1 MSKKILFTSV
11 LCLLLSTILLSTTTI
26 YADDNS
32 KSGTGF
38 RYHYDDDRANWV
50 KSGGLNKFDGVKAE
64 NREETKAIEDKLY
77 AENYI
82 LCTTDDKE
90 ITDEELS
97 ILRTGAF
104 WFNTYLKEDSV
115 HWDTDKVYIY
125 KPTFEDFIEQYYEGG
140 GYELYTNI
148 EMNNS
153 TVVLRYFVWDEL
165 ELAGSE
171 SDLINDNLPDDCK
184 SGYLEIRSNVNC
196 EVKIMQSS
204 TRRYHTFY
212 VKKNEPFLVKILSD
226 CYHIVGVNKTDIP
239 DNIDN
244 NGEDTLPYNNQ
255 LQILPHNTIDNPYV
269 LELYELNS
277 KYKIKDIDIDGKP
290 DYNLLTEEREYSI
303 PVDEKST
310 IIEEDTDEETLQEN
324 EPITITPLTILLI
337 ILIALIILWGVAVW
351 LKNKSKEPK
360 E

>member
-1 MSKKILFTSV
+1 MRKKLLFTR
-11 LCLLLSTILLSTTTI
+11 LFCLLLAVACLSITA
-26 YADDNS
+26 YADDNN
-32 KSGTGF
+32 KNGTGL
-38 RYHYDDDRANWV
+38 RYHYDDDGANWF
-50 KSGGLNKFDGVKAE
+50 KSGGLNKFDGIKAE
-64 NREETKAIEDKLY
+64 NREETKAIEDRMY

-82 LCTTDDKE
+82 LCSTDEKE

-104 WFNTYLKEDSV
+104 WFNKYLKDDSV
-115 HWDTDKVYIY
+115 HWNSDKVYIY
-125 KPTFEDFIEQYYEGG
+125 KPTFEDFIEQYHSGG
-140 GYELYTNI
+140 FELYTNI

-153 TVVLRYFVWDEL
+153 TVVLRYFIWDEL

-171 SDLINDNLPDDCK
+171 SDLINENLPDDYTV
-184 SGYLEIRSNVNC
+184 GYLEIRSNVNC
-196 EVKIMQSS
+196 EVKILQSS

-212 VKKNEPFLVKILSD
+212 VRRNEPFLVKLLSD

-239 DNIDN
+239 NNIDN

-255 LQILPHNTIDNPYV
+255 IQVLPHNTRDNPYI

-303 PVDEKST
+303 PVDEKAT
-310 IIEEDTDEETLQEN
+310 IIEEEPLEN
-324 EPITITPLTILLI
+324 APAENVPFTITPLMVLFLILVGL
-337 ILIALIILWGVAVW
+337 LILWGIAVW
-351 LKNKSKEPK
+351 LKNKSKETK